1 MRPVSR
7 ALACVIASAAGFV
20 AGYVA
25 PAVIFL
31 LYGYLRA
38 PATGSLASAL
48 DNYVTML
55 YLAGMYGLAGC
66 VCYAAITAV
75 SRNWRQRALRK
86 VVVTSAIAG
95 FIAVILKWTSLAV
108 LPLALLIPLLPRNA
122 AMAMVIAMPGIITGL
137 CVLVWS
143 ATRRRPPVVADGP
156 ANATTRG
163 AAN

>member
-1 MRPVSR
+1 MSR

-31 LYGYLRA
+31 MYGYLSA

-48 DNYVTML
+48 DGYVTML

-66 VCYAAITAV
+66 VCYAAIAAF
-75 SRNWRQRALRK
+75 SRNWRQRPVRK
-86 VVVTSAIAG
+86 VVVNSALAG
-95 FIAVILKWTSLAV
+95 FVAVILKWTSLAV

-122 AMAMVIAMPGIITGL
+122 AMVLVIAMPGIITGL
-137 CVLVWS
+137 SVLVWF
-143 ATRRRPPVVADGP
+143 ATRGRPPVVSDGP
-156 ANATTRG
+156 VNAITRVRTKLPL
-163 AAN
+163 

>member
-7 ALACVIASAAGFV
+7 ELACVIAAAGGFV

-38 PATGSLASAL
+38 PATGNLASVL

-66 VCYAAITAV
+66 MCYAAIAAV
-75 SRNWRQRALRK
+75 SRNWRQRPLRK

-95 FIAVILKWTSLAV
+95 FVAVILKWKLQE
-108 LPLALLIPLLPRNA
+108 LY
-122 AMAMVIAMPGIITGL
+122 
-137 CVLVWS
+137 CV
-143 ATRRRPPVVADGP
+143 
-156 ANATTRG
+156 
-163 AAN
+163 